1 MNVTSTSKVYTYAG
15 SLTTP
20 PCSEGVTWY
29 VTQEHLSMSVS
40 QFHAWKTIIKF
51 NSRNTQNAPG
61 TENLIRYSAERAP
74 KRAPKR
80 GLI

>member
-1 MNVTSTSKVYTYAG
+1 MAVASQSKVYTYAG

-29 VTQEHLSMSVS
+29 VVEESLHMSVA
-40 QFHAWKTIIKF
+40 QFHAWKAVIKF

-61 TENLIRYSAERAP
+61 LENLILYAERAP
-74 KRAPKR
+74 KKA
-80 GLI
+80 

>member
-1 MNVTSTSKVYTYAG
+1 MNVTSSSKVYTYAG

-29 VTQEHLSMSVS
+29 VTEESLYMSVS

-61 TENLIRYSAERAP
+61 MENLIQYSAERAVQRRF
-74 KRAPKR
+74 K
-80 GLI
+80 GSS

>member
-1 MNVTSTSKVYTYAG
+1 MNVTSESKVYSYAG

-29 VTQEHLSMSVS
+29 VTEESLFMSVS

-61 TENLIRYSAERAP
+61 MENLIQYSAERAF
-74 KRAPKR
+74 KR
-80 GLI
+80 GVDLEQ